1 MKKVDS
7 LLRPI
12 VRDFGIESDMKFIEL
27 EKNWHILFN
36 EPLSYHMSPYRI
48 TEGVILLNVDSPVWL
63 QELNYFKR
71 DIVGKLSPYGVKD
84 IRFKL
89 GKVSIKNGAGIRN
102 EGSGAKTFTPEEL
115 SYIEKTISHIAD
127 KELRGTVRRA
137 IEKSISSRKTE
148 AKL

>member
-7 LLRPI
+7 LLRPL
-12 VRDFGIESDMKFIEL
+12 VRDFGMESDIKFIEL
-27 EKNWHILFN
+27 KKNWHILFN
-36 EPLSYHMSPYRI
+36 GLLVCHMSPYRL

-63 QELNYFKR
+63 QELKYFKR
-71 DIVGKLSPYGVKD
+71 DIVGKLSLYGVKD
-84 IRFKL
+84 VRFKL
-89 GKVSIKNGAGIRN
+89 GRVSMKDGAETRD
-102 EGSGAKTFTPEEL
+102 EGTGAKTFTHEEL
-115 SYIEKTISHIAD
+115 LYIEKTISRIAD